1 MPINKLNFLKIVL
14 NLGALYY
21 IIGALVHFFGITL
34 FPFFDSNLYTPYQD
48 SVIALTAIIFA
59 LLLIVVAKNPIKNID
74 ILNLVIICATLASIF
89 SIAIIWKVDFASLG
103 APAKK
108 LQTIVEGV
116 LGFIWVGL
124 LLWLYP
130 KKTTP

>member
-1 MPINKLNFLKIVL
+1 MPINKFSLLKVML

-21 IIGALVHFFGITL
+21 IIGASVHFFNITL

-59 LLLIVVAKNPIKNID
+59 LLLIVVAKDPIKNID
-74 ILNLVIICATLASIF
+74 VLNLIIICATLASIF
-89 SIAIIWKVDFASLG
+89 SIAIIWKVDFVSLG

-108 LQTIVEGV
+108 FQTIVEGM

-130 KKTTP
+130 KKIT